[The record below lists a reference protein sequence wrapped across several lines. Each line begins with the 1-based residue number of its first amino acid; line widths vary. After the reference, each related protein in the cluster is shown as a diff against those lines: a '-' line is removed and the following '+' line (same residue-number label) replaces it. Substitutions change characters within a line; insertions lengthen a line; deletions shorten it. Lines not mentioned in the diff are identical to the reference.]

1 MAIQGLRTTSNFA
14 ANQRPENWREGILM
28 LYPNGKAPLLALT
41 SQMKSRSVDDP
52 TFNWWDKTLDA
63 RRVALGANLSAIAGT
78 QNAAVTAGAKGYKAG
93 DVFYV
98 EQTGE
103 QVVVASDPGSD
114 TVLQVT
120 RGWAGTAVTA
130 VTYNGAGV
138 NPNLLYIGSAY
149 EQGSLAPTGIGFDPT
164 QRTNQTQIFRD
175 ALEVTR
181 TAIKTRLR
189 TGDQVKEAKREC
201 LEYHGIGI
209 ERALWLGKKSS
220 TTRNGKPL
228 TTMDGLINFV
238 DAANVKTVTT
248 DYAGG
253 LTMTGLEEYMYN
265 MFLFGSSEKMA
276 FSGNRAMLT
285 IQQILRKN
293 ASWQFVSGIKEYG
306 MNVNRLVSP
315 FGELVIKTHPLFN
328 QVQGGTTGGTAYH
341 GMESWMFV
349 LDQTNLQ
356 YVYLKDSDTKYEQ
369 KLEANGMDGMKS
381 GYISE
386 CSIEVHHPKSHYL
399 LKNMV
404 AAAAG

>member
-14 ANQRPENWREGILM
+14 TNQRPENWREGILM

-41 SQMKSRSVDDP
+41 SQMKSRSVDDF

-63 RRVALGANLSAIAGT
+63 RRLTLGASITAVAGT
-78 QNAAVTAGAKGYKAG
+78 QNFTVTSGAKAFKAG

-98 EQTGE
+98 EESGE

-114 TVLQVT
+114 TIIQVT
-120 RGWAGTAVTA
+120 RGWASTTVAA

-138 NPNLLYIGSAY
+138 NPNLLYIGSAF

-164 QRTNQTQIFRD
+164 QRYNYTQIFRD
-175 ALEVTR
+175 TLEVTR

-209 ERALWLGKKSS
+209 ERALWLGKLSS

-228 TTMDGLINFV
+228 STMNGLVNIIDSGNI
-238 DAANVKTVTT
+238 KTVTT

-265 MFLFGSSEKMA
+265 MFLYGSSEKMA

-285 IQQILRKN
+285 IQQVLRKN

-328 QVQGGTTGGTAYH
+328 QVQGGTTGGSAYY

-349 LDQTNLQ
+349 LDAAQLQ
-356 YVYLKDSDTKYEQ
+356 YVYLKDSDTKYEP

-381 GYISE
+381 GYLTE